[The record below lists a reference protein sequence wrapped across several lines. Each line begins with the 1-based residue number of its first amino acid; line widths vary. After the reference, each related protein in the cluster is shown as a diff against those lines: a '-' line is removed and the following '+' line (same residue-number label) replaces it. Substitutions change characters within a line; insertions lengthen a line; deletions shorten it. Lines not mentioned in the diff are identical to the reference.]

1 MTVKQA
7 SSGERSGRP
16 GDETTESTGAGEA
29 TGATGAVDE
38 RGERPVDGEETHWL
52 SPIEQGAWR
61 AHLAAHKL
69 LEHRLDRELQPFGLS
84 LNDYEILVNLSEI
97 ADRRM
102 RMSDL
107 AEATIQSRSRLS
119 HQISRM
125 ESAGLVARETCAD
138 DRRGTFAVLTEH
150 GWATIQKVAPHHVG
164 SVRRHFIDLLTDD
177 QLIEL
182 ETAYAPVVKHLKGIR

>member
-1 MTVKQA
+1 MTLQQA
-7 SSGERSGRP
+7 SPGERSGRSGGGP
-16 GDETTESTGAGEA
+16 TEVTGAIG
-29 TGATGAVDE
+29 TGNE
-38 RGERPVDGEETHWL
+38 SGERPVNDETPRWL
-52 SPIEQGAWR
+52 SSVEQRAWR

-84 LNDYEILVNLSEI
+84 VNDYEILVNLSETPGH
-97 ADRRM
+97 RM

-107 AEATIQSRSRLS
+107 ADATIQSRSRLS

-125 ESAGLVARETCAD
+125 EKADLVARETCAD

-150 GWATIQKVAPHHVG
+150 GWDTINRVAPHHVAG
-164 SVRRHFIDLLTDD
+164 VRRHFIDLLTDD

-182 ETAYAPVVKHLKGIR
+182 EIAYAPVVEHLKNIR